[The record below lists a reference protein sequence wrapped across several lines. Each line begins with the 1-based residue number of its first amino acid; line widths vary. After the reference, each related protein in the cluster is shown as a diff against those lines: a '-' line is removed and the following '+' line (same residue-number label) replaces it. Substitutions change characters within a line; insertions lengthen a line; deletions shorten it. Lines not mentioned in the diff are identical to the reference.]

1 MPAMNLWKRLRNWMQ
16 VNMVVVR
23 FVVFFSVFL
32 IIFFVL
38 FSLFA
43 SSFDF
48 LRVWTA
54 HITSFISHLSGMEAS
69 VDGSALSMETMDFEV
84 IHECTGVFAMM
95 VYVSAIVAYPAGWRQ
110 RGLGLLVGIP
120 VIFGVNIARM
130 VVLVYVAIS
139 HEAWFDYV
147 HSYLWQGTFIIF
159 VILVWLLW
167 IRRVVNR

>member
-1 MPAMNLWKRLRNWMQ
+1 MRILNLWTRLRNWMQ
-16 VNMVVVR
+16 VNREAVR
-23 FVVFFSVFL
+23 FLVLFSVLL
-32 IIFFVL
+32 ISFFVL

-54 HITSFISHLSGMEAS
+54 HITSLVSQLFGMETS
-69 VDGSALSMETMDFEV
+69 VDGSVLSMETMDFEV
-84 IHECTGVFAMM
+84 IQECTGVFAMI
-95 VYVSAIVAYPAGWRQ
+95 VYVAAVLAYPAGWRQ
-110 RGLGLLVGIP
+110 RGLGLLVGLP

-130 VVLVYVAIS
+130 VVLVSVAIS
-139 HEAWFDYV
+139 HKAWFDYV

-167 IRRVVNR
+167 IRRVVE